1 MNRREHGFP
10 SVADKVPFIVGAYAA
25 MPSDPVS
32 REEFSR
38 ILREADWIHG
48 LEIPFPGEFET
59 ELDRLAASLAPGWVA
74 NTITAIPGTMVRL
87 QANPDF
93 GLASPDADGRAQAV
107 AFAADVR
114 TAILRLADRVGRQSV
129 KYVQLH
135 SAPSRV
141 AQPDALATSLMELLG
156 WDWVGAELV
165 IEHCDRHIVGRT
177 PEKGFLPVDD
187 EIEVAARVGVGVH
200 INWGRSCLEGRDPEG
215 PQRDITEARA
225 RGVLRGVVF
234 SGASGADSP
243 YGPAWADAHLPAAPD
258 EPTSLMGQLQI
269 AASAERALRSD
280 LLGSPAAYLGAK
292 ISAPSHASPQERL
305 GMLQTIAS
313 AASTR
318 HVEGGSALSGVS

>member
-1 MNRREHGFP
+1 MNRREHGFQ
-10 SVADKVPFIVGAYAA
+10 SVADRVPFIVGAYAA
-25 MPSDPVS
+25 MPSDPAS
-32 REEFSR
+32 REEFSQL
-38 ILREADWIHG
+38 LREADWVDG
-48 LEIPFPGEFET
+48 LEIPYPGELET
-59 ELDRLAASLAPGWVA
+59 DLDRLAASLAPGWVT

-87 QANPDF
+87 QVNPDF

-141 AQPDALATSLMELLG
+141 AQPAALATSLAELLG

-187 EIEVAARVGVGVH
+187 EIEVAARLGVGVH

-215 PQRDITEARA
+215 PLRDITEARA

-243 YGPAWADAHLPAAPD
+243 YGPAWADAHLPATPD
-258 EPTSLMGQLQI
+258 EPSSLMGQLEI
-269 AASAERALRSD
+269 AACAEQALRSD
-280 LLGSPAAYLGAK
+280 LPGSPAAYLGAK
-292 ISAPSHASPQERL
+292 ISVPPQASPQQRL
-305 GMLQTIAS
+305 RMLQTIAR
-313 AASTR
+313 AAGAR
-318 HVEGGSALSGVS
+318 HVEGGSASR